1 MVLDQRGLSGKAGYG
16 QSCSRG
22 GGGDSVRGWMD
33 RELDARASED
43 AVGARRHMGPL
54 PLPPQSGMSA
64 STVALTLSEL

>member
-1 MVLDQRGLSGKAGYG
+1 MISVASVVRLDVGRAAPVVEVVTLT
-16 QSCSRG
+16 
-22 GGGDSVRGWMD
+22 GWVD